1 MCKLS
6 GLLVEQIQNLR
17 LALAFLSHV
26 LQVHRLLVHARI
38 VCLHFT
44 NGLLSILALVSPLV
58 YRFKLLTHRCCVA
71 FKEDLT
77 WLHRA
82 KHINTL
88 LIVAILPEYCYSSVV
103 FDPSLSSSLL
113 NIQLTVVGQ
122 SKKFLA
128 LGYLDLGVD
137 ARFMLLQVIIH
148 DAVRQLVLLAS
159 VHW

>member
-1 MCKLS
+1 M
-6 GLLVEQIQNLR
+6 
-17 LALAFLSHV
+17 
-26 LQVHRLLVHARI
+26 QVHRLLVHARI
-38 VCLHFT
+38 VCLRFT
-44 NGLLSILALVSPLV
+44 NSLLSVLALAGPLV
-58 YRFKLLTHRCCVA
+58 HWFELLTHRCGVV
-71 FKEDLT
+71 FEEDLT

-88 LIVAILPEYCYSSVV
+88 LVVAILPEDCYSSVV

-137 ARFMLLQVIIH
+137 ARFMLLQVLIH
-148 DAVRQLVLLAS
+148 DSIRQPVLLAS